1 MSTRHDEWYDI
12 SVVEAKEVVQ
22 KWARFMSEQ
31 RPYNWRRQLSPFW
44 DYLFRRRTLV
54 IDNGFDH
61 DERRKQ
67 WQGILR
73 TPTRVEYVCFIIDVL
88 LRIGCAA
95 REVVRKHWPNCV
107 AYFWQMLTLVYS
119 FVTLLVCRNTFASS
133 AFALVLVC
141 AYLSIWSKLPL
152 KRVRSKSS

>member
-12 SVVEAKEVVQ
+12 SVVEAKEIVE

-54 IDNGFDH
+54 KDNGFDH
-61 DERRKQ
+61 DERREQ
-67 WQGILR
+67 WKGILR
-73 TPTRVEYVCFIIDVL
+73 PPTRVEYVCFIIDVL
-88 LRIGCAA
+88 LRIGHAA
-95 REVVRKHWPNCV
+95 REVVRKNWPNCV

-133 AFALVLVC
+133 AFALVSVC